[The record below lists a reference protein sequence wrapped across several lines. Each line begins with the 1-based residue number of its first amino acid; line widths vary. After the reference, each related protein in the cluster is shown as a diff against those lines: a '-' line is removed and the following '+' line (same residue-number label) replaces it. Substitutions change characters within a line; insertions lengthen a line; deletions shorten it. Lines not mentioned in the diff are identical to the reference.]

1 MKDLSFGG
9 YGILDSNERIQFPHF
24 LNPTKEIINEIVS
37 KTAAYNRGLI
47 GISIS
52 PEPDIGIFQLT
63 VEYDSGNYLP
73 LLGVYLDDGDTDIRN
88 WIEPKNKGKNI
99 DIGGYVYPFEF
110 TTQDLQVIKNLLIT
124 FSEDSDLLIHIM
136 K

>member
-1 MKDLSFGG
+1 MKNLSFGG

-24 LNPTKEIINEIVS
+24 INPTREIIDEIVS
-37 KTAAYNRGLI
+37 KTVEYNQGLI

-52 PEPDIGIFQLT
+52 PEPDVGIFQLT

-73 LLGVYLDDGDTDIRN
+73 LLGVYSDDGDTDIKN
-88 WIEPKNKGKNI
+88 WIEPESEGKNI
-99 DIGGYVYPFEF
+99 DIGGYIYPIEF
-110 TTQDLQVIKNLLIT
+110 TTKNLNIVKKLLIT
-124 FSEDSDLLIHIM
+124 FAEDSNLLINIM

>member
-1 MKDLSFGG
+1 MKNLNFGG
-9 YGILDSNERIQFPHF
+9 YGILDSNERVQFPHF
-24 LNPTKEIINEIVS
+24 INPTREIIDEIVS
-37 KTAAYNRGLI
+37 KTVEYNRGLI
-47 GISIS
+47 GISIN

-73 LLGVYLDDGDTDIRN
+73 LLSMYLDDGDTDIKN

-99 DIGGYVYPFEF
+99 DIGGYFYPCEF
-110 TTQDLQVIKNLLIT
+110 TTKNLQVIKNLLIT
-124 FSEDSDLLIHIM
+124 FIEDSNLLIHIM